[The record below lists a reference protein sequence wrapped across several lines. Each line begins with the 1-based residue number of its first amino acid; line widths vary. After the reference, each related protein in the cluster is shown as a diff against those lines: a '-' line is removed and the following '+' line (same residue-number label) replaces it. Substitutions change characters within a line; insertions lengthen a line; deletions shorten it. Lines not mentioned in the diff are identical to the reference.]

1 MRECELDS
9 CASEY
14 GQRHLCEHIYKPLGF
29 TECGEHSGDL
39 NNYCPYK
46 KECSLD
52 SAKV

>member
-9 CASEY
+9 FASEY
-14 GQRHLCEHIYKPLGF
+14 GQRHLCEHIYKPLGS

-46 KECSLD
+46 KDCSLD